1 MLIDQIL
8 EKKAALANLKPALA
22 NLNVDDLDIDK
33 LKTFPK
39 DLKKLSYV
47 VENDD
52 VKKTVYDDLFKKVS
66 IQTLFRL
73 MIVVI

>member
-39 DLKKLSYV
+39 DLKKLSNV